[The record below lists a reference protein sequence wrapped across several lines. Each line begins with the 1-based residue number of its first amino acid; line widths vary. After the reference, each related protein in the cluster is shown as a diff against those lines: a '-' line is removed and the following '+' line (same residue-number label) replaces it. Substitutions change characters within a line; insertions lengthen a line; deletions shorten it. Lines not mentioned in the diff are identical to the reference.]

1 LPQRLTFENDVV
13 NVLGWTAQGEVLVST
28 LNSTGPNAHRVI
40 AAIDP
45 KTQLRRVFPVA
56 DANEAAL
63 DDSGRYLYF
72 TRFGLQMT
80 NDNAKHYRGGAT
92 AQLWRYDLQGK
103 AEAVNLFASDSSN
116 NKRPMWY
123 QGRLY
128 FVSDRDGAFNIWTA
142 NADGSNPQQLTT
154 HKEWDVRNAAIGDG
168 NIVYQLGADLHV
180 LNLASKADNTLAI
193 DLTSDFDQQRKR
205 LIRTPLEYLS
215 DTEIASKSER
225 LIFTARGH
233 VSIAGTDRQ
242 RRVDLAIPE
251 NARARAAVFSHDDQ
265 SVYVIVDSS
274 GENEIWKYPANGIG
288 KAEMLT
294 HNGDVHRL
302 NIYPSPD
309 GKSLAHTDKRG
320 RVWLLDLATKTNTI
334 IDDGSKAGFDR
345 YGDIVWAPDS
355 KTLAIVRPDSSSG
368 REQIGLY
375 SFASKQL
382 HFVTGD
388 RYESH
393 TPVFSTDG
401 KWLYFYL
408 NATSRSA
415 IVRPGVT
422 AILAPALTNAPAFTP
437 SPCRQ
442 KIAFRLKRTM
452 S

>member
-1 LPQRLTFENDVV
+1 
-13 NVLGWTAQGEVLVST
+13 
-28 LNSTGPNAHRVI
+28 
-40 AAIDP
+40 
-45 KTQLRRVFPVA
+45 
-56 DANEAAL
+56 
-63 DDSGRYLYF
+63 
-72 TRFGLQMT
+72 MT

-128 FVSDRDGAFNIWTA
+128 FISDRDGAFNIWTA

-251 NARARAAVFSHDDQ
+251 NARARA
-265 SVYVIVDSS
+265 
-274 GENEIWKYPANGIG
+274 
-288 KAEMLT
+288 
-294 HNGDVHRL
+294 
-302 NIYPSPD
+302 
-309 GKSLAHTDKRG
+309 
-320 RVWLLDLATKTNTI
+320 
-334 IDDGSKAGFDR
+334 
-345 YGDIVWAPDS
+345 
-355 KTLAIVRPDSSSG
+355 
-368 REQIGLY
+368 
-375 SFASKQL
+375 
-382 HFVTGD
+382 
-388 RYESH
+388 
-393 TPVFSTDG
+393 
-401 KWLYFYL
+401 
-408 NATSRSA
+408 
-415 IVRPGVT
+415 
-422 AILAPALTNAPAFTP
+422 
-437 SPCRQ
+437 PCS
-442 KIAFRLKRTM
+442 RTM
-452 S
+452 TKACM